1 MRRLLGKLARGQG
14 GAAAVEFAMVLP
26 AFVGLIVSSIFVAQ
40 LMYEASSLRYAV
52 EAAAR
57 CASVNTT
64 VCSSNT
70 TTQTYAAGKYL
81 GPVSPAPTFT
91 ASSTGCGHT
100 VTGSVTYVL
109 RTGVRTFNVP
119 LSASAC
125 FP

>member
-1 MRRLLGKLARGQG
+1 MRPLLTRLARSQG

-64 VCSSNT
+64 VCTSTT
-70 TTQTYAAGKYL
+70 TTQTYAASKYL
-81 GPVSPAPTFT
+81 GPTSPAPTFT
-91 ASSTGCGHT
+91 ASNGGCGHT

-109 RTGVRTFNVP
+109 QTGVRNINVP